1 MKQKYPFAGRTVL
14 LFLFFTGYLL
24 LPTAWAETKDAAGEA
39 TVEMGE
45 IVVTGE
51 REKMGIEVSPQKTT
65 IDIDSFQGA
74 GIPQNAADFIKDLP
88 ITDFRGQSGLV
99 PDNDTIYLR
108 GFGGARFVSAM
119 DGVTIRQTGGR
130 RGSNIVDYALLP
142 PFLIER
148 VEVSPGPHSARY
160 PGKSIG
166 GAVDFITRAP
176 KRYDTLKP
184 DFTVSASYGDYGTQN
199 HSFSARGGAG
209 DVTYDIGYQKYAT
222 DGYLRNHEAD
232 IDTVFGRIGYILP
245 NDGYLTFQASYT
257 EADRQRPVVNDPDD
271 PASDYDPDFP
281 VTTGGLYSSQ
291 KPSWDKEATYYRL
304 RAEMPSPLGNWSLG
318 AYYGEE
324 YRDHFDVD
332 SGPWETHWKQRGGK
346 LSNEFRL
353 AYGHTTT
360 IGGELEQ
367 LYDGTDDPDDKRIE
381 ILSGFAEHQW
391 EISPR
396 LTLTGGMRYE
406 DVTVNVSNIRGNTT
420 WITGR
425 DQWIER
431 NWSAWSPKSFL
442 TYQLDDHAHWLRD
455 TTVSAGVSR
464 IWRAPD
470 YHGDYNP
477 QGRPAGAWLEPEK
490 GVGYDAIV
498 ARRLTGDI
506 GIQLNYSYYRIKD
519 FIATNR
525 NFAEFG
531 TSGGDIGDV
540 SAGMEI
546 KDYKIN
552 LEEVVRQGVELQLD
566 GSITNELGFMLG
578 YAYQHFDNRGD
589 EPAGEENLDNR
600 PGHRVTGKL
609 TYQLYD
615 ATRLILDYEYQ
626 HRQVSVTAEEVGRDE
641 FDEPIYEFRE
651 EDIGSFSV
659 FDLGIEQ
666 VLFDHWRGMKQGV
679 LKVYVKNLLDK
690 QYINSSGNP
699 AVDRTMGAGISF
711 RF

>member
-1 MKQKYPFAGRTVL
+1 MKKTYPFNGRTVL
-14 LFLFFTGYLL
+14 LFLFFTGYFF
-24 LPTAWAETKDAAGEA
+24 LPPAWAETQDAAGGA

-45 IVVTGE
+45 IVVTE
-51 REKMGIEVSPQKTT
+51 AREKPHMELSPQKTT
-65 IDIDSFQGA
+65 INIDGYQGA
-74 GIPQNAADFIKDLP
+74 GIPQNAADFIKDLA

-108 GFGGARFVSAM
+108 GFSGARFVSAM

-142 PFLIER
+142 PFLIEA

-166 GAVDFITRAP
+166 GVVDFITRAP

-184 DFTVSASYGDYGTQN
+184 DFAVSASYGDYGTQN
-199 HSFSARGGAG
+199 HSLSARGGAG
-209 DVTYDIGYQKYAT
+209 VVTYDIGYQKYAT
-222 DGYLRNHEAD
+222 DGYLRNHEAE
-232 IDTVFGRIGYILP
+232 IDTVFGRVGYIFP

-257 EADRQRPVVNDPDD
+257 EADRQRPVANDPDD

-281 VTTGGLYSSQ
+281 VTSGGLYYSQ

-304 RAEMPSPLGNWSLG
+304 RGEMPSPLGTWSLG

-324 YRDHFDVD
+324 YRDHFDVG

-353 AYGHTTT
+353 ARGHTTT

-381 ILSGFAEHQW
+381 ILSGFAEHRW

-396 LTLTGGMRYE
+396 LILTGGMRYE
-406 DVTVNVSNIRGNTT
+406 DVTVNVSNIRGDTT

-431 NWSAWSPKSFL
+431 SWSAWSPKSFL

-470 YHGDYNP
+470 YHGHYNP

-506 GIQLNYSYYRIKD
+506 GMQVNYSHYRIKD
-519 FIATNR
+519 YIAWNR
-525 NFAEFG
+525 NFAVYGTGPGDLGGVPAGEEF
-531 TSGGDIGDV
+531 
-540 SAGMEI
+540 
-546 KDYKIN
+546 KDYVVN
-552 LEEVVRQGVELQLD
+552 LDEVVRQGVELQFD

-600 PGHRVTGKL
+600 PEHRVTGKL
-609 TYQLYD
+609 IYQLYD

-626 HRQVSVTAEEVGRDE
+626 HRQVSVTAEEVGRDA

-651 EDIGSFSV
+651 EAIGSFSV
-659 FDLGIEQ
+659 FDLGVEQ
-666 VLFDHWRGMKQGV
+666 VLFDHWRGMKQGI

-690 QYINSSGNP
+690 HYINSSGNP